1 MSGGNEC
8 AEAAPSTNIVCA
20 MARRERLIK
29 KGKDPKEIEMPVK
42 EDFSNLKLS
51 HANKDGT
58 QHIEDIHDIPPLIE
72 PYTIFYHFWNIFEFI
87 ESVAGNYNCY
97 NCYCISVIA
106 YIITITNNTHNN
118 NY

>member
-1 MSGGNEC
+1 MQKKSE
-8 AEAAPSTNIVCA
+8 STYKKA